1 LAAISLATV
10 LVTPMTFVKFNFK
23 FANPTKSYEVY
34 KTRISRSHL
43 LYGET
48 RGKSK
53 AARRLKDESFPEGV
67 LPSRCTL
74 VELYLRLCEAG
85 SDWFQ

>member
-10 LVTPMTFVKFNFK
+10 LVTPMTFVKLNFK

-53 AARRLKDESFPEGV
+53 AAR
-67 LPSRCTL
+67 
-74 VELYLRLCEAG
+74 
-85 SDWFQ
+85 